1 VEDPKNDFIPRVGS
15 IDVLH
20 IPGGVGV
27 RIDHA
32 LFQGYRIPPFYD
44 SMIAKVIVHAA
55 TRLQAINKMR
65 RVLSEL
71 VIEGVSSNQKMLY
84 MICYN
89 PTFVKGEYHIR
100 FMDQE
105 GASVLYYR

>member
-1 VEDPKNDFIPRVGS
+1 
-15 IDVLH
+15 
-20 IPGGVGV
+20 
-27 RIDHA
+27 
-32 LFQGYRIPPFYD
+32 
-44 SMIAKVIVHAA
+44 
-55 TRLQAINKMR
+55 
-65 RVLSEL
+65 VLSEL